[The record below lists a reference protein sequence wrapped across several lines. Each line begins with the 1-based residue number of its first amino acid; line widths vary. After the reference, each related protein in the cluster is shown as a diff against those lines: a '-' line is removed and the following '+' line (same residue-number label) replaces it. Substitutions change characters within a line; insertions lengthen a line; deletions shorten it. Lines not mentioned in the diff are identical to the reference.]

1 MIYQR
6 TLSTPIT
13 VTGRGIH
20 SGCRVTMRLLP
31 ANADHGIVFK
41 RVDIPNSKELKLN
54 AQNVGATENNTA
66 IGTGKEA
73 IHTVEH
79 LLSALYGLGINNI
92 YIEIDNAEVPIMD
105 GSSASFLFLLKE
117 AGIVNLSYP
126 KKFLVIHKKLRV
138 EKDDKWAEIEP
149 SDKLII
155 ESTIIFPHPVI
166 KTQKREFVFS
176 CQNYV
181 KEISKARTFGFL
193 KDVDMLKRKGLARG
207 GSLDNAI
214 VLDDFNVINSEGLRY
229 VDEFVRHKILDTIG
243 DLSLLGYDI
252 LGKVTTYKSGHNI
265 HNLLCKKILDNPDS
279 YSVVSS
285 LTMSSQSESWFQ
297 LPNFGLQTL

>member
-20 SGCRVTMRLLP
+20 SGCRVTMKLFP
-31 ANADHGIVFK
+31 ANTDHGIVFK
-41 RVDIPNSKELKLN
+41 RTDLPQATEMKLN

-66 IGTGKEA
+66 IGKGKEA

-79 LLSALYGLGINNI
+79 LLSALYGLGINNV

-117 AGIVNLSYP
+117 AGIKNLSLP
-126 KKFLVIHKKLRV
+126 KKFLVIQKKIRV

-149 SDKLII
+149 SDQLII
-155 ESTIIFPHPVI
+155 DSTIVFPHPVI
-166 KTQKREFVFS
+166 KTQKREFIFS

-214 VLDDFNVINSEGLRY
+214 VLDDFKVINSEGLRY

-243 DLSLLGYDI
+243 DLSLLGHDI
-252 LGKVTTYKSGHNI
+252 IGKITTYKSGHNI
-265 HNLLCKKILDNPDS
+265 HNLLCKKILETPDA
-279 YSVVSS
+279 YSIVSS
-285 LTMSSQSESWFQ
+285 LMMPPQIESWFQ
-297 LPNFGLQTL
+297 LPSFGVQAL